1 MPWIQAATQPPGMQP
16 RPRTPHPWYEFKN
29 VADDEAEVLVYDEIG
44 SYWGTCAEDFVRELR
59 NVTARKV
66 TVRVN
71 SPGGSF
77 FDGVTCANALRAHPS
92 TVTVRVEGLCA
103 SAASVIAMAGDR
115 IEMAPQTQLMI
126 HDAIGG
132 AYGNAQV
139 MREMVD
145 VLDRISDSIADAY
158 AARAGGTREE
168 WRERTR
174 AETWY
179 SPEEALAAGLIDEA
193 LPLPRRGEEPAE
205 PAPPAEPEMRN
216 SWDLS
221 VFRYAGREQAPAPQ
235 PIAARITAAIGE
247 GAVCTM
253 PTAGSV
259 LTADV
264 ASLVGEQIVNALRA
278 AVTPEPA
285 PAVPAVADTAVAP
298 HDTAVEDGEW
308 DASANEKRLPS
319 PVPVATVKKMYAVY
333 DETTLED
340 GAVPKTAAKLPHH
353 FVNEDGTPG
362 AASVAAVRNALA
374 RLPQTEGLSDAER
387 GAAERHL
394 QAHLDAYHDTDN
406 QATAAPQAQQQI
418 VVQVHLDGR
427 AAGEAFLD
435 ATRKAV
441 ATKSP
446 PEPAAPATTGLAA
459 RAAHLTKPARPA
471 APTWRDRVAHL
482 NPPSSATT
490 QPAP

>member
-1 MPWIQAATQPPGMQP
+1 MPWIEAATKPPGMQP
-16 RPRTPHPWYEFKN
+16 RPRAPRPWYEFKN
-29 VADDEAEVLVYDEIG
+29 LADDEAELLIYDEIG
-44 SYWGTCAEDFVRELR
+44 NYWGTCAEDFVRELR
-59 NVTARKV
+59 NVTARNL

-77 FDGVTCANALRAHPS
+77 FDGATIANALRAHPS

-193 LPLPRRGEEPAE
+193 IPMRRRGEEPVE
-205 PAPPAEPEMRN
+205 PTPPAEPEMRN

-221 VFRYAGREQAPAPQ
+221 VFRYAGREHAPAPQ
-235 PIAARITAAIGE
+235 VSASAAPVAEPTAAG
-247 GAVCTM
+247 VT
-253 PTAGSV
+253 

-264 ASLVGEQIVNALRA
+264 ASLVGDHVANALRA
-278 AVTPEPA
+278 AVAPAPPEPA
-285 PAVPAVADTAVAP
+285 PAVPAAVA
-298 HDTAVEDGEW
+298 TAEDAE
-308 DASANEKRLPS
+308 
-319 PVPVATVKKMYAVY
+319 
-333 DETTLED
+333 
-340 GAVPKTAAKLPHH
+340 
-353 FVNEDGTPG
+353 
-362 AASVAAVRNALA
+362 AAVTDDPN
-374 RLPQTEGLSDAER
+374 PQTP
-387 GAAERHL
+387 
-394 QAHLDAYHDTDN
+394 
-406 QATAAPQAQQQI
+406 APPQQV
-418 VVQVHLDGR
+418 VVQVDP
-427 AAGEAFLD
+427 AALAAALREAD
-435 ATRKAV
+435 RTD
-441 ATKSP
+441 P
-446 PEPAAPATTGLAA
+446 IEEPAPTPQPAAAPGLAA
-459 RAAHLTKPARPA
+459 RAAHLSKPARPA
-471 APTWRDRVAHL
+471 APPWRDRVAHL
-482 NPPSSATT
+482 TPPSSATT

>member
-1 MPWIQAATQPPGMQP
+1 MPWIEAATKPPGMQP
-16 RPRTPHPWYEFKN
+16 RPRAPRPWYEFKN
-29 VADDEAEVLVYDEIG
+29 LADDEAELLIYDEIG
-44 SYWGTCAEDFVRELR
+44 NYWGTCAEDFVRELR
-59 NVTARKV
+59 NVTARKL

-77 FDGVTCANALRAHPS
+77 FDGATIANALRAHPS

-193 LPLPRRGEEPAE
+193 IPMRRRGEEPAE
-205 PAPPAEPEMRN
+205 PTPPAEPEMRN

-221 VFRYAGREQAPAPQ
+221 VFRYAGREQAPAPHVTAS
-235 PIAARITAAIGE
+235 AAPVAE
-247 GAVCTM
+247 
-253 PTAGSV
+253 P

-264 ASLVGEQIVNALRA
+264 ASLVGEQIANALRA
-278 AVTPEPA
+278 AVAPEPA
-285 PAVPAVADTAVAP
+285 PAVADTAVAP
-298 HDTAVEDGEW
+298 HNTAVEDGEW

-333 DETTLED
+333 DETQVED
-340 GAVPKTAAKLPHH
+340 GAAPKAAAKLPHH

-387 GAAERHL
+387 DAAERHL
-394 QAHLDAYHDTDN
+394 QAHLDAYNDGADN
-406 QATAAPQAQQQI
+406 YTPAAHEAQQR
-418 VVQVHLDGR
+418 VVVDVRLDGQ
-427 AAGEAFLD
+427 D
-435 ATRKAV
+435 AVERLVDVLRSTACKQRLGAV
-441 ATKSP
+441 PET
-446 PEPAAPATTGLAA
+446 EPASALEPAGLAA
-459 RAAHLTKPARPA
+459 RTAHLKPNQPSPA
-471 APTWRDRVAHL
+471 WRDRVAHL
-482 NPPSSATT
+482 TTTPQPSSATT
-490 QPAP
+490 RTA